1 MKQRYLEVT
10 FRRGKPFA
18 AYLHLPR
25 PGRSKAV
32 RTVDEG
38 KGLRVDF
45 DATGTPMGIEVTNP
59 SAVSRDDV
67 NAVLAKLGQVELG
80 EEEWAPAS
88 AA

>member
-25 PGRSKAV
+25 TGRGKAV
-32 RTVDEG
+32 RTADEG
-38 KGLRVDF
+38 HGLRVDF
-45 DATGTPMGIEVTNP
+45 DATGAAMGIEVTNP
-59 SAVSRDDV
+59 SVVSREEV
-67 NAVLAKLGQVELG
+67 NAVLAKLGQAELG